1 MGHGA
6 RMTADMS
13 PHKEADAWLAAIV
26 RSSDDAIIGKTLDGV
41 VTAWNPAAERIFGY
55 REAEMIG
62 QPIARII
69 PEERMAEEGDI
80 LARIRRGES
89 IDHLE
94 TMRVTKGGRRIVIS
108 LTSSPIK
115 DAQGRIIGAST
126 IARDISERTRAAA
139 AVQRSEAQTHAIFEA
154 ASDAILMV
162 DQRGIITSANRKTE
176 EMFGYP
182 REALLGQPLEMLLP
196 EALRSRHIAHR
207 SAYFREPHARPM
219 GRGLDLVAR
228 RGDGTEFPVEISLS
242 YIETEDGLRALAFVI
257 DITQRQVLERAARQA
272 ERLSALG
279 RLSAG
284 IAHEVNNPMG
294 IISSRIEIMLLDAEA
309 QPLPGTVTE
318 DLRVLHRQ
326 AQRVARIA
334 HGLLSFARE
343 SSAAQESVDLNQVVE
358 ETLLLMEKD
367 LGKGGITIRRSLMPD
382 LPRVHGDPN
391 ALQQVVMNLLT
402 NAGDVLE
409 RGGEISLETC
419 SVSGEMGRV
428 RLTVRDTGPGIS
440 PDVLPRIFDP
450 FYTTKSDG
458 TGLGLSISYGI
469 VREHK
474 GTIDVESL
482 PGQGT
487 TFILTFPTQREGM

>member
-1 MGHGA
+1 
-6 RMTADMS
+6 MS
-13 PHKEADAWLAAIV
+13 SNRESDAWLAAIV
-26 RSSDDAIIGKTLDGV
+26 RSSDDAIISKTLDGI
-41 VTAWNPAAERIFGY
+41 VTSWNPAAERIFGY
-55 REAEMIG
+55 KAAEMIG
-62 QPIARII
+62 QPITLII
-69 PEERMAEEGDI
+69 PEERTAEEGEI
-80 LARIRRGES
+80 LARIRRGETV
-89 IDHLE
+89 DHLE
-94 TMRVTKGGRRIVIS
+94 TVRVTKEGRRIDIS

-115 DAQGRIIGAST
+115 DARGRILGVSKV
-126 IARDISERTRAAA
+126 ARDITERTRATAA
-139 AVQRSEAQTHAIFEA
+139 LHRSEAQTHAIFEA
-154 ASDAILMV
+154 ASGAILIV
-162 DQRGIITSANRKTE
+162 DQSGVIISANPKSE
-176 EMFGYP
+176 EMFSYP

-196 EALRSRHIAHR
+196 ERLRSRHIGHR
-207 SAYFREPHARPM
+207 AAYFQEPHVRPM
-219 GRGLDLVAR
+219 GLGLDLVAR
-228 RGDGTEFPVEISLS
+228 RGDGSEFPVEISLS
-242 YIETEDGLRALAFVI
+242 YIETEDGLRALAFVT
-257 DITQRQVLERAARQA
+257 DITQRQAMERAARQA

-284 IAHEVNNPMG
+284 IAHEVNNPIG

-318 DLRVLHRQ
+318 DLRVLHRH

-343 SSAAQESVDLNQVVE
+343 SSAAHESVDLNQVVE
-358 ETLLLMEKD
+358 DTLLLMEKD
-367 LGKGGITIRRSLMPD
+367 LGNGGITVRRSLTPH
-382 LPRVHGDPN
+382 LPAIQGDPN

-419 SVSGEMGRV
+419 IVSGEKGRV

-482 PGQGT
+482 PGRGT
-487 TFILTFPTQREGM
+487 TFVLTFPTSGEGMPA

>member
-1 MGHGA
+1 MKV
-6 RMTADMS
+6 DMS
-13 PHKEADAWLAAIV
+13 PYRENDAWLAAII
-26 RSSDDAIIGKTLDGV
+26 RSSDDAIISKTLEGI
-41 VTAWNPAAERIFGY
+41 VTSWNPAAERIFGY

-62 QPIARII
+62 QSITRII
-69 PEERMAEEGDI
+69 PEERTSEEEQI
-80 LARIRRGES
+80 LERIRRGETV
-89 IDHLE
+89 DHLE
-94 TMRVTKGGRRIVIS
+94 TVRETKGGRRIDIS

-115 DAQGRIIGAST
+115 DEQGRIIGASK
-126 IARDISERTRAAA
+126 IARDITERTRAAA
-139 AVQRSEAQTHAIFEA
+139 AVHRSEAQTDAIFEA
-154 ASDAILMV
+154 ASDAILIV
-162 DQRGIITSANRKTE
+162 DQSGVITSANRKTE

-182 REALLGQPLEMLLP
+182 REALIGQPLEMLLP
-196 EALRSRHIAHR
+196 ERLRGRHIGHR
-207 SAYFREPHARPM
+207 AAYFQEPHVRPM

-257 DITQRQVLERAARQA
+257 DITQRQAMERAARQA

-284 IAHEVNNPMG
+284 IAHEVNNPIG

-343 SSAAQESVDLNQVVE
+343 SSAAQEPVDLNHVVE

-367 LGKGGITIRRSLMPD
+367 LAKGGITIRRSLPPN
-382 LPRVHGDPN
+382 LPPVHGDPS

-402 NAGDVLE
+402 NAGDALG

-419 SVSGEMGRV
+419 VVSGEKGRV

-450 FYTTKSDG
+450 FYTTKPDG

-469 VREHK
+469 VSEHK

-482 PGQGT
+482 PGRGT
-487 TFILTFPTQREGM
+487 TFILTFPTAREVMPA

>member
-1 MGHGA
+1 MKV
-6 RMTADMS
+6 DMS
-13 PHKEADAWLAAIV
+13 PYRENDAWLAAII
-26 RSSDDAIIGKTLDGV
+26 RSSDDAIISKTLEGI
-41 VTAWNPAAERIFGY
+41 VTSWNPAAERIFGY

-62 QPIARII
+62 QSITRII
-69 PEERMAEEGDI
+69 PEERTSEEEQI
-80 LARIRRGES
+80 LERIRRGETV
-89 IDHLE
+89 DHLE
-94 TMRVTKGGRRIVIS
+94 TVRVTKGGRRIDIS

-115 DAQGRIIGAST
+115 DEQGRIIGASK
-126 IARDISERTRAAA
+126 IARDITEHMRAAA
-139 AVQRSEAQTHAIFEA
+139 AVHRSEAQTDAIFEA
-154 ASDAILMV
+154 ASDAILIV
-162 DQRGIITSANRKTE
+162 DQSGVITSANRKTE

-182 REALLGQPLEMLLP
+182 REALMGQPLEMLLP
-196 EALRSRHIAHR
+196 ERLRGRHIGHR
-207 SAYFREPHARPM
+207 AAYFQEPHVRPM

-228 RGDGTEFPVEISLS
+228 RGDGSEFPVEISLS
-242 YIETEDGLRALAFVI
+242 YMETEDGRRALAFVT
-257 DITQRQVLERAARQA
+257 DITRRQAMERAARQA

-284 IAHEVNNPMG
+284 IAHEVNNPIG

-318 DLRVLHRQ
+318 DLRVLHRH

-343 SSAAQESVDLNQVVE
+343 SSAAQEPVDLNHVVE

-367 LGKGGITIRRSLMPD
+367 LAKGGITIRRSLPSN
-382 LPRVHGDPN
+382 LPPVHGDPS

-402 NAGDVLE
+402 NAGDALG
-409 RGGEISLETC
+409 RGGVIPLETC
-419 SVSGEMGRV
+419 VGSGEKGRV

-450 FYTTKSDG
+450 FYTTKPDG

-469 VREHK
+469 VSEHK

-482 PGQGT
+482 PGRGT
-487 TFILTFPTQREGM
+487 TFILTFPTAREVMPA